1 MQTQCSHCAVRLNKL
16 LHRSITNFDII
27 CNDLLSITNPR
38 IRVEN
43 IIRCKLKEVLMT
55 LKRVYDVKRRS
66 YIYIAPQTLSAIRCR
81 ISQVMFNLLR
91 LLISFICGL
100 SRQDNIDRKFYF
112 VFHDFYF

>member
-38 IRVEN
+38 TKVEN
-43 IIRCKLKEVLMT
+43 IIHSKLKEVLMT
-55 LKRVYDVKRRS
+55 LKRVYNVKRRS
-66 YIYIAPQTLSAIRCR
+66 YIYIASKTLSACR
-81 ISQVMFNLLR
+81 ISQVMFDLLR
-91 LLISFICGL
+91 LHISFICGL